1 MTNDR
6 IGKIPLTKR
15 KRIHA
20 SEELKKVAT
29 AYYQDLDRA
38 AKDPSQKVAWCSSVG
53 PAELL
58 MALDFKVYY
67 PENHT
72 AMLGS
77 NRTAN
82 EYIPAAIALGY
93 SPEICSYLTSDI
105 GAFISK
111 KTALTKAYGVDEV
124 PKPDVLVYNTN
135 QCRDVQD
142 WFAFYARTFNVPL
155 VGIHSPKNIEEIDQI
170 HIDYVT
176 EQLKEMS
183 DSLKKISGTSFDK
196 RKLETSV
203 RLSLETSILWT
214 EILETASTIPS
225 PLSFFDGCIH
235 MLPAVVLRGEQA
247 AVDYY
252 KLLKQELKERVD
264 NGIAAVENE
273 KYRLFW
279 EGMPIWGKLRA
290 LSEQF
295 IELESCVVA
304 STYCNSWIFSD
315 FNPQEPFSSMAKAYT
330 KLFINRSESSKEK
343 YLHEMIQKYKIDG
356 IIFHNARTCP
366 NNSNTSYG
374 LPKRIEEQMNIPSLV
389 IDADLN
395 DLNVYSEEQTKT
407 NIEAF
412 IEQLAG
418 I

>member
-1 MTNDR
+1 MIDER
-6 IGKIPLTKR
+6 IGKIQLTNRKPLQAAK
-15 KRIHA
+15 
-20 SEELKKVAT
+20 ELKRVAT
-29 AYYQDLDRA
+29 TYYQRLDRA

-58 MALDFKVYY
+58 LALDYKVYY

-72 AMLGS
+72 AMIGS
-77 NRTAN
+77 SRKAN
-82 EYIPAAIALGY
+82 DYIPVAVAQGY

-105 GAFISK
+105 GAFIK
-111 KTALTKAYGVDEV
+111 KETPLTKAYGLKKV

-142 WFAFYARTFNVPL
+142 WFAFYARTYNVPL
-155 VGIHSPKNIEEIDQI
+155 LGIYSPKIIDEIDKSHI
-170 HIDYVT
+170 HYVE
-176 EQLKEMS
+176 EQFKQLAS
-183 DSLKKISGTSFDK
+183 SLEKISELSLEKK
-196 RKLETSV
+196 RLETV
-203 RLSLETSILWT
+203 LRLSLDTSLLWT
-214 EILETASTIPS
+214 EILETAAITPS
-225 PLSFFDGCIH
+225 PITFFDSCIH
-235 MLPAVVLRGEQA
+235 MLPAVVLRGEQV

-252 KLLKQELKERVD
+252 RMLKQELLERIE
-264 NGIAAVENE
+264 NGIAAVDNE
-273 KYRLFW
+273 KYRIYW

-295 IELESCVVA
+295 IVFKACVVA
-304 STYCNSWIFSD
+304 STYCNSWIFRD
-315 FNPQEPFSSMAKAYT
+315 FNPHEPFSSMAKAYT
-330 KLFINRSESSKEK
+330 ELFINRSESSKEK
-343 YLHEMIQKYKIDG
+343 YLHEMIEKYKIDG

-374 LPKRIEEQMNIPSLV
+374 MPKRIEEQTNIPNLV

-412 IEQLAG
+412 VEQLAG

>member
-1 MTNDR
+1 M
-6 IGKIPLTKR
+6 TKR

-20 SEELKKVAT
+20 SDELKEVAT
-29 AYYQDLDRA
+29 KYYQDLDRA
-38 AKDPSQKVAWCSSVG
+38 SKDSSQYVAWCSSVG

-58 MALDFKVYY
+58 LASGFKVYY

-82 EYIPAAIALGY
+82 EYIPAAVALGY

-105 GAFISK
+105 GAFLNK
-111 KTALTKAYGVDEV
+111 KTALTKTYGVEEV

-155 VGIHSPKNIEEIDQI
+155 LGIHSPKNIQELEQS
-170 HIDYVT
+170 HITYVE
-176 EQLKEMS
+176 EQLKQMS
-183 DSLKKISGTSFDK
+183 EALEKISGVGFETK
-196 RKLETSV
+196 RLEETV
-203 RLSLETSILWT
+203 KLSLETSILWT
-214 EILETASTIPS
+214 DILETAAVIPS
-225 PLSFFDGCIH
+225 PLTFFDGCIH
-235 MLPAVVLRGEQA
+235 MLPAVVLRGEQTS
-247 AVDYY
+247 VDYY
-252 KLLKQELKERVD
+252 RLLHQELEERVE
-264 NGIAAVENE
+264 NGIAAVEDE
-273 KYRLFW
+273 KYRLYW
-279 EGMPIWGKLRA
+279 EGMPIWGKLRS

-295 IELESCVVA
+295 MELKACVVA
-304 STYCNSWIFSD
+304 STYCNSWIFND
-315 FNPQEPFSSMAKAYT
+315 FNPYKPFQSMAKAYT
-330 KLFINRSESSKEK
+330 GLFINRSEWIKEE
-343 YLHEMIQKYKIDG
+343 YFHEMIEKYNIDG
-356 IIFHNARTCP
+356 FIFHNARTCP
-366 NNSNTSYG
+366 HNSNTSYG
-374 LPKRIEEQMNIPSLV
+374 MPKRIEEQTDIPSLV

-412 IEQLAG
+412 IEQLAE

>member
-1 MTNDR
+1 MS
-6 IGKIPLTKR
+6 LTKR

-20 SEELKKVAT
+20 AEKLKKVAT
-29 AYYQDLDRA
+29 TYYQDLDRA
-38 AKDPSQKVAWCSSVG
+38 SKDPSQLVSWCSSVG

-58 MALDFKVYY
+58 LALGFKVYY

-77 NRTAN
+77 SRTAN
-82 EYIPAAIALGY
+82 EYIPAAVALGY

-105 GAFISK
+105 GAFLMH
-111 KTALTKAYGVDEV
+111 KTSLTKAYDVEEV

-142 WFAFYARTFNVPL
+142 WFAFYARTYDVPL
-155 VGIHSPKNIEEIDQI
+155 LGIHSPKNIEEIDKSQVS
-170 HIDYVT
+170 YVV
-176 EQLKEMS
+176 EQLKQMS
-183 DSLKKISGTSFDK
+183 ESLEKITGTSLENK
-196 RKLETSV
+196 KLEATV
-203 RLSLETSILWT
+203 KLSLETSILWT
-214 EILETASTIPS
+214 EVLETAANIPS
-225 PLSFFDGCIH
+225 PFTFFDGCIH
-235 MLPAVVLRGEQA
+235 MLPAVVLRGKQIS
-247 AVDYY
+247 VDYY
-252 KLLKQELKERVD
+252 RLLLKELEERIE

-279 EGMPIWGKLRA
+279 EGMPIWGKLRP

-295 IELESCVVA
+295 MGLKACVVA

-315 FNPQEPFSSMAKAYT
+315 FNPHEPFQSMAKAYT
-330 KLFINRSESSKEK
+330 GLFINRSESNKEE
-343 YLHEMIQKYKIDG
+343 YFHEMIGKYQIDG
-356 IIFHNARTCP
+356 FIFHNARTCP

-374 LPKRIEEQMNIPSLV
+374 LPKRLEEETNIPNLV